1 MIINS
6 FLSTSM
12 STSFFF
18 SKLLL
23 YIATFTSGNGAEP
36 IELFCPITRY
46 NLFNHKEIINQLRIS
61 FNFFKKIKLLKKCE
75 HHVKFAHHIIFLYIF
90 FRKIFLISFEIF
102 VKKIQLLKQKKKNE
116 PLYNICTSYKSSSR
130 RFFF

>member
-6 FLSTSM
+6 FLYVHVHK
-12 STSFFF
+12 FFF
-18 SKLLL
+18 SNLLL
-23 YIATFTSGNGAEP
+23 YIAIFTSRNEAEQ
-36 IELFCPITRY
+36 IELFCPTTHY

-61 FNFFKKIKLLKKCE
+61 FNFFKKIKLLKKKYE
-75 HHVKFAHHIIFLYIF
+75 HHVKFVHHIIFLYIF
-90 FRKIFLISFEIF
+90 FRKIFLISFEKF
-102 VKKIQLLKQKKKNE
+102 FKKIQLLKQKKYE